1 MIRAYKTELDLN
13 NKQRTQFVKC
23 CGVARFVYNWALADR
38 KSRYA
43 QGLYTSTYEQVKRFN
58 ILKDEQFPWVRAVS
72 YTIEER
78 AFMNCDAAYQNFFKE
93 VKSKSVEARFPKLKS
108 KKYGLGNFTLRGAIH
123 IQGNAVQLPRL
134 GITCLK
140 EDNYLPTTGVKILS
154 ATISE
159 RARHWFISLQV
170 EEPDKPV
177 PQPGSGVIGVDV
189 GIKTMA
195 TCSDGTTF
203 ENPKSLSR
211 YEKRLTHIQR
221 ELSRRQKSSKNRAK
235 TKQKVAKL
243 HYRIANIRRYS
254 LHQVS
259 SYLTV
264 KAKPETIVLE
274 DLNVVGMLQNRHL
287 SKAIADASFAE
298 LRRQLEYKCAW
309 YGVNLVVA
317 DRFYPS
323 SKTCSSCGAK
333 KPLLKLSERTFVCEK
348 CGAVIDRD
356 FNASLNLA
364 KLGSSS
370 LNLEPPNKRGLP
382 VEGLRG
388 HLDTGTDPVKQEL
401 SIAETQVGIGLPH
414 KGIST
419 KVESLGMVPHDRH
432 NQLEALCESR

>member
-1 MIRAYKTELDLN
+1 MTLRAYKTELDPN
-13 NKQRTQFVKC
+13 NKQRTQLVRY

-38 KSRYA
+38 KSRYE
-43 QGLYTSTYEQVKRFN
+43 QDQSTSMFEQKRRFN
-58 ILKDEQFPWVRAVS
+58 ALKDEQFPWVRDVAYVV
-72 YTIEER
+72 EES
-78 AFMNCDAAYQNFFKE
+78 AFANCDVAYKNFFRR
-93 VKSKSVEARFPKLKS
+93 VKSGTEKAGFPKFKS
-108 KKYGLGNFTLRGAIH
+108 KKRGLGNFTLRGNIHAQSSAI
-123 IQGNAVQLPRL
+123 QLPRL
-134 GITCLK
+134 GVIRLK
-140 EDNYLPTTGVKILS
+140 EDNYFLTSGVKVLS

-159 RARHWFISLQV
+159 QARHWLVSLQV
-170 EEPDKPV
+170 EEPDKPT
-177 PQPGSGVIGVDV
+177 PQLGSGVIGVDV
-189 GIKTMA
+189 GIKTLA
-195 TCSDGTTF
+195 TCSDGTVF

-211 YEKRLTHIQR
+211 YEKQLAHISR
-221 ELSRRQKSSKNRAK
+221 ELSRRQKGSKNRAK
-235 TKQKVAKL
+235 TKLKVAKL

-298 LRRQLEYKCAW
+298 LRRQLEYKCSW

-333 KPLLKLSERTFVCEK
+333 KPLLKLSERTFVCES

-356 FNASLNLA
+356 LNASLNLA
-364 KLGSSS
+364 RLGSSS

-382 VEGLRG
+382 VEGTIGLIY
-388 HLDTGTDPVKQEL
+388 TGTDPVKREPGNV
-401 SIAETQVGIGLPH
+401 ERYVNPGLPY

-419 KVESLGMVPHDRH
+419 SGVKR
-432 NQLEALCESR
+432 A